1 MSGLLSPLGV
11 LIGSKIKLHLRN
23 VMIEM
28 NRRALTGN
36 KSFL

>member
-1 MSGLLSPLGV
+1 MSGLFSPLGV
-11 LIGSKIKLHLRN
+11 LIGSKIKLYLRDA
-23 VMIEM
+23 MIEM